1 MHLCSLI
8 FSFCFFFHFFSSNV
22 LICSGFTVLFAYAFE
37 RAYVCSCMCAHVTPF
52 SCSEGCIAG
61 WRISFSQLLIW
72 PRWVTADT
80 CLSHAEQLTW
90 KLMFHI
96 SDHLSLLQCRKAE
109 EEECICVRISFH
121 VCVCENVSV
130 AVSLCS
136 FEDGHACG
144 G

>member
-1 MHLCSLI
+1 
-8 FSFCFFFHFFSSNV
+8 
-22 LICSGFTVLFAYAFE
+22 
-37 RAYVCSCMCAHVTPF
+37 MCAHVTPF

-136 FEDGHACG
+136 FEDGHAYG